1 MVVMVVGSVLAL
13 DLAHPSRGLSLTGA
27 FQVIVLQPDILV
39 IVLWCQRGCWA
50 LYWTEVHNR
59 LRREDRCVM
68 RLERVK
74 LEVVV
79 FTQINFSKSPKI
91 CTTHNETAFCLKTD
105 IRSHLLKAQ
114 MLKKLTRRN
123 KNLSHNL
130 KLLDFTSNSVSEQR
144 KGGGG
149 DTGSVAFYS
158 FPKRVHRTLQRM

>member
-105 IRSHLLKAQ
+105 IWSHLLKAQ
-114 MLKKLTRRN
+114 KLTRRN